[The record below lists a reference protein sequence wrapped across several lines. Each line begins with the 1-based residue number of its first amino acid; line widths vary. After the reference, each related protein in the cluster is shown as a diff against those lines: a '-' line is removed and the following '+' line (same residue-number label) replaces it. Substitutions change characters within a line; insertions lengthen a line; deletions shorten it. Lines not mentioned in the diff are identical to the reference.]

1 MEKIK
6 LVFRNI
12 IFYIIGYIVF
22 YLICILTAIV
32 VMKLTGAKNIYEL
45 TIEMCN
51 NYFFIITR
59 IYTILFILSILVI
72 HIYDLISIKRLN
84 EKLKK
89 IRKGEK

>member
-12 IFYIIGYIVF
+12 IFYIIGYIAF
-22 YLICILTAIV
+22 YLICIFTAIV

-51 NYFFIITR
+51 NYFLIITI
-59 IYTILFILSILVI
+59 IYTILFILVILLI
-72 HIYDLISIKRLN
+72 HIYDLISIKKLN
-84 EKLKK
+84 TKLKK
-89 IRKGEK
+89 LRR

>member
-32 VMKLTGAKNIYEL
+32 VMKLTGAKKYI
-45 TIEMCN
+45 
-51 NYFFIITR
+51 
-59 IYTILFILSILVI
+59 
-72 HIYDLISIKRLN
+72 
-84 EKLKK
+84 
-89 IRKGEK
+89 

>member
-12 IFYIIGYIVF
+12 IFYIIGYIAF
-22 YLICILTAIV
+22 YLICIFTAIV

-51 NYFFIITR
+51 NYFFIITI
-59 IYTILFILSILVI
+59 IYTILFIMVILLI
-72 HIYDLISIKRLN
+72 HIYDLISIKKLN
-84 EKLKK
+84 TKLKK
-89 IRKGEK
+89 LRRG

>member
-51 NYFFIITR
+51 NYFFIITI
-59 IYTILFILSILVI
+59 IYTILFVMSLLIIRL
-72 HIYDLISIKRLN
+72 YDLISIKKLN
-84 EKLKK
+84 KKLKK
-89 IRKGEK
+89 LRRG

>member
-22 YLICILTAIV
+22 YLIGILTAIV

-51 NYFFIITR
+51 NYFFIIAI
-59 IYTILFILSILVI
+59 IYTILFILVILLI
-72 HIYDLISIKRLN
+72 HIYDLISIKKLN
-84 EKLKK
+84 TKLKK
-89 IRKGEK
+89 LRRG

>member
-12 IFYIIGYIVF
+12 IFYIIGYTVF

-51 NYFFIITR
+51 NYFFIITI
-59 IYTILFILSILVI
+59 IYTILFVLLILLM
-72 HIYDLISIKRLN
+72 HIYDLISIKKLN
-84 EKLKK
+84 TKLKK
-89 IRKGEK
+89 IRRG

>member
-6 LVFRNI
+6 LVFRNV

-22 YLICILTAIV
+22 YLICILTAII

-51 NYFFIITR
+51 NYFFIITI
-59 IYTILFILSILVI
+59 IYTIIFFLVILLI
-72 HIYDLISIKRLN
+72 HIYDLISIKKLN
-84 EKLKK
+84 KKLKK
-89 IRKGEK
+89 LRG

>member
-12 IFYIIGYIVF
+12 IFYIIGYIAF
-22 YLICILTAIV
+22 YLICILTAII

-51 NYFFIITR
+51 NYFFIITI
-59 IYTILFILSILVI
+59 IYTIIFFLVILLI
-72 HIYDLISIKRLN
+72 HIYDLISIKKLN
-84 EKLKK
+84 TKLKK
-89 IRKGEK
+89 LRRE

>member
-12 IFYIIGYIVF
+12 IFYIIGYIAF
-22 YLICILTAIV
+22 YLICIFTAIV

-51 NYFFIITR
+51 NYFFIITI
-59 IYTILFILSILVI
+59 IYTILFVLVILLI
-72 HIYDLISIKRLN
+72 HIYDLISIKKLN
-84 EKLKK
+84 TKLKK
-89 IRKGEK
+89 LRRG

>member
-51 NYFFIITR
+51 NYFFIITI
-59 IYTILFILSILVI
+59 IYTILFVMSLLIIRL
-72 HIYDLISIKRLN
+72 YDLVSIKKLN
-84 EKLKK
+84 KKLKK
-89 IRKGEK
+89 LRRK

>member
-12 IFYIIGYIVF
+12 IFYIIGYIAF
-22 YLICILTAIV
+22 YLICIFTAIV

-51 NYFFIITR
+51 NYFLIITI
-59 IYTILFILSILVI
+59 IYTILFILVILLI
-72 HIYDLISIKRLN
+72 HIYDLISIKKLN
-84 EKLKK
+84 TKLKK
-89 IRKGEK
+89 LRRE

>member
-1 MEKIK
+1 MEKMK

-51 NYFFIITR
+51 DYFFIITI
-59 IYTILFILSILVI
+59 IYTILFVMSLLIIRL
-72 HIYDLISIKRLN
+72 YDLVSIKKLN
-84 EKLKK
+84 TKLKK
-89 IRKGEK
+89 IRRG

>member
-12 IFYIIGYIVF
+12 IFYIIGYIAF
-22 YLICILTAIV
+22 YLICIFTAIV

-51 NYFFIITR
+51 NYFFIITI
-59 IYTILFILSILVI
+59 IYTILFIMVILLI
-72 HIYDLISIKRLN
+72 HIYDLISIKKLN
-84 EKLKK
+84 TKLKK
-89 IRKGEK
+89 LIV

>member
-51 NYFFIITR
+51 NYFFIITI
-59 IYTILFILSILVI
+59 IYTILFVMSLLIIRL
-72 HIYDLISIKRLN
+72 YDLVSIKKLN
-84 EKLKK
+84 KKLKK
-89 IRKGEK
+89 LRRG

>member
-12 IFYIIGYIVF
+12 IFYIIGYIAF
-22 YLICILTAIV
+22 YLICIFTAIV

-51 NYFFIITR
+51 DYFFIITI
-59 IYTILFILSILVI
+59 IYTILFVMSLLIIRL
-72 HIYDLISIKRLN
+72 YDLVSIKKLN
-84 EKLKK
+84 TKLKK
-89 IRKGEK
+89 IRRG

>member
-12 IFYIIGYIVF
+12 IFYIIGYIAF
-22 YLICILTAIV
+22 YLICILTAII

-51 NYFFIITR
+51 NYFLIITI
-59 IYTILFILSILVI
+59 IYTILFILVILLI
-72 HIYDLISIKRLN
+72 HIYDLISIKKLN
-84 EKLKK
+84 TKLKK
-89 IRKGEK
+89 IRRE

>member
-12 IFYIIGYIVF
+12 IFYIIGYIAF
-22 YLICILTAIV
+22 YLICILTAII

-51 NYFFIITR
+51 NYFLIITI
-59 IYTILFILSILVI
+59 IYTILFILVILLI
-72 HIYDLISIKRLN
+72 HIYDLISIKKLN
-84 EKLKK
+84 TKLKK
-89 IRKGEK
+89 LRRE

>member
-12 IFYIIGYIVF
+12 IFYIIGYIAF
-22 YLICILTAIV
+22 YLICILTAII

-51 NYFFIITR
+51 NYFLIITI
-59 IYTILFILSILVI
+59 IYTILFILVILLI
-72 HIYDLISIKRLN
+72 HIYDLISIKKLN
-84 EKLKK
+84 TKLKK
-89 IRKGEK
+89 LRRG

>member
-22 YLICILTAIV
+22 YLMCILTAIV

-51 NYFFIITR
+51 DYFFIITI
-59 IYTILFILSILVI
+59 IYTILFVMSLLIIRL
-72 HIYDLISIKRLN
+72 YDLVSIKKLN
-84 EKLKK
+84 TKLKK
-89 IRKGEK
+89 IRRG

>member
-12 IFYIIGYIVF
+12 IFYIIGYIAF
-22 YLICILTAIV
+22 YLICIFTAIV

-51 NYFFIITR
+51 NYFFIITI
-59 IYTILFILSILVI
+59 IYTILFIMVILLI
-72 HIYDLISIKRLN
+72 HIYDLISIKKLN
-84 EKLKK
+84 KKLKK
-89 IRKGEK
+89 LRRG

>member
-51 NYFFIITR
+51 NYFFIITI
-59 IYTILFILSILVI
+59 IYTILFVMIIRL
-72 HIYDLISIKRLN
+72 YDLVSIKKLN
-84 EKLKK
+84 TKLKK
-89 IRKGEK
+89 IRRG

>member
-12 IFYIIGYIVF
+12 IFYIIGYIAF
-22 YLICILTAIV
+22 YLICIFTAIV

-51 NYFFIITR
+51 NYFFIITI
-59 IYTILFILSILVI
+59 IYTILFIMVILLI
-72 HIYDLISIKRLN
+72 HIYDLISIKKLN
-84 EKLKK
+84 TKLKK
-89 IRKGEK
+89 LRRV